1 MEKNTCELCLK
12 HFKTNYHYIRHLQ
25 RLTRCIKKIIIPIV
39 INSKIITICEPI
51 IKVIEPVMVKSPEYI
66 YLVKERE
73 FIRLNEPIY
82 KLGKTKQKNNKRFN
96 GYPKNSYIIIQ
107 LKCDDCDT
115 IEKELLEIFT
125 SKYKKRYDIG
135 SEYFEGNEKEMITD
149 ILTKLYFL

>member
-25 RLTRCIKKIIIPIV
+25 RLTPCCIKKII
-39 INSKIITICEPI
+39 EPI
-51 IKVIEPVMVKSPEYI
+51 IKINEPIIKIIEPIMVKSPEYI

-115 IEKELLEIFT
+115 TEKELLEIFT
-125 SKYKKRYDIG
+125 FKPLKI
-135 SEYFEGNEKEMITD
+135 
-149 ILTKLYFL
+149 